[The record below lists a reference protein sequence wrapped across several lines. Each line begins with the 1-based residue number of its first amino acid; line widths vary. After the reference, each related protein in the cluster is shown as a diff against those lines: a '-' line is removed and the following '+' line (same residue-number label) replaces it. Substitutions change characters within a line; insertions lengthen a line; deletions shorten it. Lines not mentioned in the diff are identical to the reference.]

1 MDVEQAMKDADNM
14 GTGADD
20 HAAIAERVWAGT
32 RWHYPQIERMA
43 DLIRTLAAEVRRL
56 SGAVPAGCVRDE
68 KGVDRQV
75 VGPLPITR
83 DGVVV
88 CVGCEVF
95 HPQQDQAF
103 HLSVM
108 AHDGGEDTEEFPIPN
123 DCEYVGHYSYWEGD
137 TGYST
142 YETYDI
148 RQCYSTRAAAE
159 AARERGPT

>member
-1 MDVEQAMKDADNM
+1 MDVEQAMAY
-14 GTGADD
+14 
-20 HAAIAERVWAGT
+20 AEWAKSVGSVDL
-32 RWHYPQIERMA
+32 MA
-43 DLIRTLAAEVRRL
+43 KPVRAVVTLAAEVRRL
-56 SGAVPAGCVRDE
+56 QGAVPAGCVRDD